1 MEERFKKILAIS
13 LELNTEDVNNEISFD
28 NVINW
33 DSLKQMNII
42 VALEEEFG
50 IGFEEAESILLN
62 NYNSLF
68 DAVQEKVAVTE

>member
-68 DAVQEKVAVTE
+68 DAVKEKVAVTE